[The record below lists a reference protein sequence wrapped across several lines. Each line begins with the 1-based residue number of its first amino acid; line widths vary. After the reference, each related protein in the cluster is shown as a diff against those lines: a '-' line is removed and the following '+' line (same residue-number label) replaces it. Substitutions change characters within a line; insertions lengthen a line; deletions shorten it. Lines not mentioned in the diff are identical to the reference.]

1 MNTYFHYEMYL
12 YRRRERLLP
21 RRPVNAY
28 FLYIVPNSFRP
39 ENTRF
44 KGITN
49 ETITRGPSVC
59 VV

>member
-1 MNTYFHYEMYL
+1 MYHYFNYFRYDRCEN
-12 YRRRERLLP
+12 
-21 RRPVNAY
+21 VY
-28 FLYIVPNSFRP
+28 FLFIAPNSFRP